1 MELRFRL
8 AKFGVSWD
16 DCMQPHAICVLFVYI
31 HVVMNLQLCG
41 LKVELLFYIL
51 CGLKV
56 ELLSHIHSMVS
67 TSFYTYPSSPNTTP
81 QSAIVNY

>member
-1 MELRFRL
+1 MIVCTSNASYL
-8 AKFGVSWD
+8 
-16 DCMQPHAICVLFVYI
+16 CTY
-31 HVVMNLQLCG
+31 VVMNLQLCD

-67 TSFYTYPSSPNTTP
+67 TSFYTHPSSPTITP
-81 QSAIVNY
+81 QSAIVNH